1 MLDDGERM
9 PMRLETVVSEGALSM
24 PPTQAD
30 LNRIEH

>member
-24 PPTQAD
+24 PPRK
-30 LNRIEH
+30 RI